1 MRILEIA
8 ATGMMAQQTN
18 VEVISNNIANI
29 NTTSFKR
36 ARAEFSD
43 LIYQNQQR
51 SGTFSSDAGTIIP
64 VGVQVGLGVKP
75 AAVARITEQGSLQ
88 QTGNRLDMALQ
99 GRGFFVIAMPDGTQA
114 FTRSGTFQLS
124 PEGSVVTPEGFE
136 LDPPVALPANV
147 TDIEI
152 NRSGE
157 VFAIT
162 PDAEQPQLAG
172 RVTLA
177 TFINEAGLD
186 AQGDNLFR
194 ETLASGQ
201 PFIGLPGEEGV
212 ATIRQGYVENS
223 NVNVVEE
230 VTDLISAQ
238 RAYEMNAKVIET
250 ADEMSQRVANMR

>member
-1 MRILEIA
+1 
-8 ATGMMAQQTN
+8 
-18 VEVISNNIANI
+18 
-29 NTTSFKR
+29 
-36 ARAEFSD
+36 
-43 LIYQNQQR
+43 
-51 SGTFSSDAGTIIP
+51 
-64 VGVQVGLGVKP
+64 
-75 AAVARITEQGSLQ
+75 
-88 QTGNRLDMALQ
+88 
-99 GRGFFVIAMPDGTQA
+99 
-114 FTRSGTFQLS
+114 
-124 PEGSVVTPEGFE
+124 
-136 LDPPVALPANV
+136 
-147 TDIEI
+147 

-157 VFAIT
+157 VFAFT
-162 PDAEQPQLAG
+162 PDAEQPQLSG

-186 AQGDNLFR
+186 AQGDNLYR